1 MNKLA
6 SCNQSSI
13 STASN
18 NKNKNNKNNSISRTI
33 CVRRTQKV
41 KNNVLNCSTASTAS
55 TTTTTMTTE
64 IGSTVWYEFE
74 ANVLGEFGS
83 VTREYDYKADDHEWA
98 GLDNPLRYVH
108 GVGVVPISSMP
119 FADEHLETN
128 AKCVSKIKRSEDGKT
143 LSVCVETKRS
153 FAECGEEAS
162 FGSCGGSEW
171 NERTKY
177 AEDLPYSIL
186 SGTVG
191 IGARTIEASGSF
203 CAGPK
208 RFEKRFEKNSA
219 MDYDSGMTYFPMHEI
234 DASIRFCLQQCPEK
248 RCRIDFHL
256 KENTKN
262 SMMNIKGCTLWSERK
277 KACAPRA
284 NNILALD
291 KEENATNKWSIKNR
305 SFLRVRGFTLD
316 KTTNE
321 FVNVF
326 DSEHLKRLSSES
338 LVLLEECTFLPC
350 GNDDKIF
357 VHHKNSDDDGKMSFA
372 CIAESS
378 ENSSAVC
385 STRTYDSKGICDS
398 VFIAELM

>member
-128 AKCVSKIKRSEDGKT
+128 AKCVSKIKRSEDEKT

-171 NERTKY
+171 NEHSFVGYWVHKFSSRCVRDC
-177 AEDLPYSIL
+177 DLDTSEQRRYWVEL
-186 SGTVG
+186 FN
-191 IGARTIEASGSF
+191 AS
-203 CAGPK
+203 
-208 RFEKRFEKNSA
+208 RLRLIN
-219 MDYDSGMTYFPMHEI
+219 
-234 DASIRFCLQQCPEK
+234 
-248 RCRIDFHL
+248 
-256 KENTKN
+256 
-262 SMMNIKGCTLWSERK
+262 
-277 KACAPRA
+277 KA
-284 NNILALD
+284 IY
-291 KEENATNKWSIKNR
+291 
-305 SFLRVRGFTLD
+305 
-316 KTTNE
+316 
-321 FVNVF
+321 
-326 DSEHLKRLSSES
+326 
-338 LVLLEECTFLPC
+338 
-350 GNDDKIF
+350 
-357 VHHKNSDDDGKMSFA
+357 M
-372 CIAESS
+372 
-378 ENSSAVC
+378 
-385 STRTYDSKGICDS
+385 
-398 VFIAELM
+398 